1 MPFTVCPDTR
11 IHYTV
16 TGSGPPIILGHSFLC
31 SGDMWAPQVGPL
43 AEAHTVINVDAR
55 GHGES
60 DPAPPG
66 STLEDMLGDMIGV
79 LEDLGVESA
88 VWGGLS
94 MGGMVAMRA
103 ALEAPERVDALMLL
117 DTDAGVE
124 DTKTKREYRFLLLI
138 LRVVGI
144 WPVLGQVTK
153 LMLGRTT
160 RRENR
165 EVVADYRKRFR
176 AIHVPSILSMAPGIF
191 NRDDVGPRLAE
202 IDVPALVLV
211 GAEDVALPPERARR
225 ISEGLTDATYV
236 EIEGAGHLST
246 VEKPEAVT
254 RAMMDFL
261 SDLGTEPVVST
272 A

>member
-1 MPFTVCPDTR
+1 MPYTVRPDTR

-43 AEAHTVINVDAR
+43 AESYTVINVDAR

-66 STLEDMLGDMIGV
+66 SAIRDMLGDMIGV
-79 LEDLGVESA
+79 LDDLGVESA

-103 ALEAPERVDALMLL
+103 ALEVPARVDGLMLL

-124 DTKTKREYRFLLLI
+124 DAQTKREYRFLLLI
-138 LRVVGI
+138 LRVAGV
-144 WPVLGQVTK
+144 WPVLGQVSK
-153 LMLGRTT
+153 LMLGKTT
-160 RRENR
+160 LRENR
-165 EVVADYRKRFR
+165 ELVADYRKRFK

-191 NRDDVGPRLAE
+191 NRDDLGPRLTE

-211 GAEDVALPPERARR
+211 GAEDIALPPERARR

-246 VEKPEAVT
+246 VERPDAVT
-254 RAMMDFL
+254 RAMLEFL
-261 SDLGTEPVVST
+261 SDLDGF
-272 A
+272 